1 MVEGNEQRGQMN
13 AEQASTGVS
22 RLAVPTTYDE
32 AETIFNNIEKVKSLK
47 MTEEEH
53 LDLEIRSVMAAAA
66 FEFLRFQEEE
76 LMLTVEHRERAER
89 AKNVE

>member
-13 AEQASTGVS
+13 TEQVSTGVS

-47 MTEEEH
+47 MTEAER

-66 FEFLRFQEEE
+66 FELLRTHEEE
-76 LMLTVEHRERAER
+76 LMLTVEERERAEW
-89 AKNVE
+89 AKNIE

>member
-1 MVEGNEQRGQMN
+1 MVEGNEQRGHMN
-13 AEQASTGVS
+13 TVQVSTGVS

-47 MTEEEH
+47 MTEAER

-66 FEFLRFQEEE
+66 FELLRTHEEE
-76 LMLTVEHRERAER
+76 LIVE
-89 AKNVE
+89 